1 MKTLIMVFSL
11 FFAANTVS
19 FAQTENAKSKKTEI
33 SKTSYTCPMHQ
44 EEVSLKKG
52 KCGKCGMQLVKT
64 VPLKQSSSIKRSQAA
79 PVKENQYMCSMCKDV
94 SSKKP
99 GKCPN
104 CGMDM
109 ILKEEK
115 TEHHH
120 N

>member
-1 MKTLIMVFSL
+1 MKTLVIVFSL
-11 FFAANTVS
+11 FLAANTAS
-19 FAQTENAKSKKTEI
+19 FAQTETATLPKKEAT
-33 SKTSYTCPMHQ
+33 KTSYTCPMHP

-52 KCGKCGMQLVKT
+52 KCTKCGMQLVKT
-64 VPLKQSSSIKRSQAA
+64 VQLKQSSSIKGSQATL
-79 PVKENQYMCSMCKDV
+79 VKENQYICSMCKDV
-94 SSKKP
+94 ASKKP